1 MPERKSPRAKAA
13 TPRLAIDRIEI
24 IPLDIVPANKR
35 RIPTG
40 PHLYGGPGSWV
51 GRPIVLQIRAQG
63 LSGWGEIRPVN
74 PFVGETAASMFAC
87 LRDFYAPLCIGRD
100 ALQIEDIL
108 RSCELQL
115 PKNPA
120 ALAVLDMALHD
131 LVGKALDVPAH
142 VLLGGACKDRIAME
156 WSLGLADEKAMLK
169 EAVTAIEKYGVKYLC
184 VKIGP
189 AVQIDTDVRIVSR
202 VRKALGPDIFLGVD
216 ANTTY
221 DRVNAVKLVA
231 RLADAGLT
239 YFEQPVPAEALRDMR
254 WIRDHANVA
263 VLADE
268 SVYSATDAANVIAA
282 QAADVLG
289 LKFYKC
295 GGLRRS
301 REIAV
306 IAAASGRPVNCAGT
320 ANGSYIEAIAG
331 AHLCASIP
339 NHAFGAE
346 FMMGLPAV
354 AADTLVMNQPI
365 DIKDGY
371 CNLPRLAGLGIEID
385 EAEVKRH
392 ELARAV
398 VGTK

>member
-1 MPERKSPRAKAA
+1 
-13 TPRLAIDRIEI
+13 
-24 IPLDIVPANKR
+24 
-35 RIPTG
+35 
-40 PHLYGGPGSWV
+40 
-51 GRPIVLQIRAQG
+51 
-63 LSGWGEIRPVN
+63 
-74 PFVGETAASMFAC
+74 MFAC

-100 ALQIEDIL
+100 ALNIEDIL
-108 RSCELQL
+108 RNCELQL

-120 ALAVLDMALHD
+120 ALAVLDFALHD
-131 LVGKALDVPAH
+131 LVGKALEVPVH
-142 VLLGGACKDRIAME
+142 VLLGGACKDKIEME
-156 WSLGLADEKAMLK
+156 WSLGLADDKTMID
-169 EAVTAIEKYGVKYLC
+169 EALMAIEKYGVNYLC
-184 VKIGP
+184 VKVGP
-189 AVQIDTDVRIVSR
+189 MAQIDVDVRVVTA

-221 DRVNAVKLVA
+221 DRVNAVKLVE
-231 RLADAGLT
+231 RLADVDLT
-239 YFEQPVPAEALRDMR
+239 YFEQPVAAEALGDMR
-254 WIRDHANVA
+254 WIRDHARVA

-268 SVYSATDAANVIAA
+268 SVYSATDAANVIAS

-306 IAAASGRPVNCAGT
+306 IAAAAGLPVNCAGT

-354 AADTLVMNQPI
+354 AADSLVKNQPI

-371 CNLPRLAGLGIEID
+371 CSLPQLPGLGIEID
-385 EAEVKRH
+385 EAEIKRH
-392 ELARAV
+392 ELAHEV
-398 VGTK
+398 VTAK

>member
-1 MPERKSPRAKAA
+1 MAAKENPRTAGASMRLPIER
-13 TPRLAIDRIEI
+13 IDI
-24 IPLDIVPANKR
+24 IPLDVVPANKR

-40 PHLYGGPGSWV
+40 PHLYGGAGSWV
-51 GRPIVLQIRAQG
+51 GRPVVLRVRAGG
-63 LSGWGEIRPVN
+63 LSGWGLVRPVN

-87 LRDFYAPLCIGRD
+87 LRDFYAPLCLNRD
-100 ALQIEDIL
+100 ALQIEDLL
-108 RSCELQL
+108 RRCELQL

-120 ALAVLDMALHD
+120 ALAVLDFALHD
-131 LVGKALDVPAH
+131 LVGKALGVPAH
-142 VLLGGACKDRIAME
+142 TLLGGACKDRIPME
-156 WSLGLADEKAMLK
+156 WSLGLADDKTMID
-169 EAVTAIEKYGVKYLC
+169 EALMAIEKYGVKYLC
-184 VKIGP
+184 VKVGP
-189 AVQIDTDVRIVSR
+189 MAQIDTDVRVVTA

-221 DRVNAVKLVA
+221 DRVNAVRLVK
-231 RLADAGLT
+231 RLADVGLT
-239 YFEQPVPAEALRDMR
+239 YFEQPVPAEALRDMS

-295 GGLRRS
+295 GGLKRS

-306 IAAASGRPVNCAGT
+306 IASAAGLPVNCAGT

-354 AADTLVMNQPI
+354 AVDSLVLNQPI
-365 DIKDGY
+365 DVKDGY
-371 CNLPRLAGLGIEID
+371 CSVPQLPGLGIEID
-385 EAEVKRH
+385 EAQIKRH
-392 ELARAV
+392 ELAHEV
-398 VGTK
+398 VTAK

>member
-1 MPERKSPRAKAA
+1 MAERKVPHSEAETR
-13 TPRLAIDRIEI
+13 RLTIDRIEI

-40 PHLYGGPGSWV
+40 PHLYGGAGSWV
-51 GRPIVLQIRAQG
+51 GRPVVLRIRAQG

-108 RSCELQL
+108 RHCELQL

-156 WSLGLADEKAMLK
+156 WSLGLADEKNMIE
-169 EAVTAIEKYGVKYLC
+169 EAVMAIEKYGVKYLC
-184 VKIGP
+184 VKVGP
-189 AVQIDTDVRIVSR
+189 AMQIDADVRVVSE

-221 DRVNAVKLVA
+221 DRVSAVKLVE
-231 RLADAGLT
+231 RLADVGLT
-239 YFEQPVPAEALRDMR
+239 YFEQPGPAEALRDMR
-254 WIRDHANVA
+254 WIRDHASVA
-263 VLADE
+263 ILADE
-268 SVYSATDAANVIAA
+268 SVYSATDAANVIAME
-282 QAADVLG
+282 AADVLG

-301 REIAV
+301 HDIAV
-306 IAAASGRPVNCAGT
+306 IAGASGHHV
-320 ANGSYIEAIAG
+320 
-331 AHLCASIP
+331 
-339 NHAFGAE
+339 
-346 FMMGLPAV
+346 
-354 AADTLVMNQPI
+354 PI
-365 DIKDGY
+365 
-371 CNLPRLAGLGIEID
+371 
-385 EAEVKRH
+385 
-392 ELARAV
+392 ARAPR
-398 VGTK
+398 TAAISKRSPARTFAHRFRTTHSAPNS

>member
-1 MPERKSPRAKAA
+1 MSAA
-13 TPRLAIDRIEI
+13 SHSLKIERIEI
-24 IPLDIVPANKR
+24 IPLDVVPVNKR

-40 PHLYGGPGSWV
+40 PHLYGGKGSWV
-51 GRPIVLQIRAQG
+51 GRPVMLRVCAGG
-63 LSGWGEIRPVN
+63 LSGWGLVRPVN

-100 ALQIEDIL
+100 ALNIEDIL
-108 RSCELQL
+108 RNCELQL

-120 ALAVLDMALHD
+120 ALAVLDFALHD
-131 LVGKALDVPAH
+131 LVGKALEVPVH
-142 VLLGGACKDRIAME
+142 VLLGGACKDKIEME
-156 WSLGLADEKAMLK
+156 WSLGLADDKTMID
-169 EAVTAIEKYGVKYLC
+169 EALMAIEKYGVNYLC
-184 VKIGP
+184 VKVGP
-189 AVQIDTDVRIVSR
+189 MAQIDIDVRVVTA
-202 VRKALGPDIFLGVD
+202 VRKALGPDVFLGVD

-221 DRVNAVKLVA
+221 DRVNAVKLVE
-231 RLADAGLT
+231 RLADVDLT
-239 YFEQPVPAEALRDMR
+239 YFEQPVAAEALGAMR
-254 WIRDHANVA
+254 WIRDHARVA

-268 SVYSATDAANVIAA
+268 SVYSATDAANVIAS

-306 IAAASGRPVNCAGT
+306 IAAAAGLPVNCAGT

-354 AADTLVMNQPI
+354 AADSLVKNQPI

-371 CNLPRLAGLGIEID
+371 CSLPQLPGLGIEID
-385 EAEVKRH
+385 EAEIKRH
-392 ELARAV
+392 ELAHEV
-398 VGTK
+398 VTAK